1 MIAVYAAPCP
11 PDPPYLLYKQPYPRS
26 RQHLQVE
33 KIETNHSALYN
44 GIFWSQSDLIR
55 FDSDQ
60 IKYRTRARGLDKSI
74 TSTVLT

>member
-11 PDPPYLLYKQPYPRS
+11 PDPPNLLYKQPYPRS

-33 KIETNHSALYN
+33 RIETNLSALYN

-60 IKYRTRARGLDKSI
+60 IKYRARARGLD
-74 TSTVLT
+74 